1 MELLS
6 STLTAFSR
14 LLEGLRFAEVV
25 PLVDEFLGYL
35 EVCFQWAPS
44 LSLDA
49 ALNVSCADQ
58 TEKPLRYPRV
68 TWIKTRRG
76 VQGRMLQRSQLG
88 QAWPEFGLGDRDVAG
103 GFK

>member
-6 STLTAFSR
+6 ATLTAFSR
-14 LLEGLRFAEVV
+14 LLEGLRFAAVV

-49 ALNVSCADQ
+49 ALNVSCVDFETTLLVSTYYILEIVNRPVEQSAVFYL
-58 TEKPLRYPRV
+58 KPPATSRSPRP
-68 TWIKTRRG
+68 
-76 VQGRMLQRSQLG
+76 SSG
-88 QAWPEFGLGDRDVAG
+88 QACPI
-103 GFK
+103 